1 MAAVESGAGP
11 ALRQLGPYRI
21 EGVLGDGAMGRVYL
35 AHEEVPNRQVA
46 LKVLRS
52 FGQHQAVEWRFR
64 REIEL
69 LGGLEHPHI
78 ARLYAGG
85 QLDTPEGPVAY
96 LAMEV
101 VRGEDLA
108 RYVEHRRLPPREC
121 LRLLA
126 KIARAVHHAHTRGV
140 IHRDLKP
147 ANILVDEHG
156 EPRIL
161 DFGVA
166 HVIGDEATQLTAAG
180 EILGTVPYMA
190 PEQLAGEARAL
201 DPRCDVYALGVIAY
215 RLLAGQMPY
224 PGIESMTVVGALGV
238 LLRQQPQRLS
248 RVAPQTRGDI
258 ETLVM
263 KAMAAD
269 RAQRYDSAA
278 DLAADIERV
287 LAYQPIQ
294 ARPPTLRYVT
304 GLMVRRHKLAA
315 AAALA
320 LLIMLVAATAV
331 STHFAFAE
339 RQARETAEARL
350 AEREAVNDFLR
361 EMLASADPQHA
372 MGERLTVLNVLD
384 AARGTLGPQSGLPGA
399 AEAQLRRTL
408 GNTYSG
414 LGRNADALAEL
425 RAAQLL
431 LDRTG
436 ASVGDRLRLRIETA
450 VALAAA
456 GQEQAAAEVIGAVVG
471 ELDADPAADPRL
483 RLIARFRQAA
493 ILDQQGAIDEPERI
507 LLQAIAES
515 TRLLGAQHRLTLEM
529 QSQHTLSL
537 HRQGRYADA
546 TRVGREVAHRL
557 ETSLGAD
564 HPRTLEALEI
574 LAVNLRDQ
582 DQLAEAEALLRR
594 TSEAKRRVLGPEHPE
609 TLLSLGNLAVVLSVQ
624 QQLEEAWTIIGAAY
638 RGLLDSLGPEAEGTI
653 AVANY
658 YALVASERKDYAE
671 AVRVL
676 GTLVAQ
682 ARRRPEGPLPSDLV
696 DFNNLGSNL
705 ISLQRPREALTVY
718 DELLPLAVKQLGA
731 VHAHTAIFRV
741 NRAKALV
748 ALGDRRAAREELDLA
763 LPVLREQLGAEHSR
777 VKATEAIRAG
787 L

>member
-1 MAAVESGAGP
+1 MQVESGAGP
-11 ALRQLGPYRI
+11 MPRQLGPYRI

-35 AHEEVPNRQVA
+35 AHEEGPQRQVA

-52 FGQHQAVEWRFR
+52 FGQHRGVEWRFR

-85 QLDTPEGPVAY
+85 QLETPEGPVAY

-108 RYVEHRRLPPREC
+108 RYVEHRRLPPRGC
-121 LRLLA
+121 LHLLA
-126 KIARAVHHAHTRGV
+126 KIARAVHYAHTRGV

-190 PEQLAGEARAL
+190 PEQLGSEARAL

-224 PGIESMTVVGALGV
+224 PGIESMTVVGALG
-238 LLRQQPQRLS
+238 LLLQQQPQRLS
-248 RVAPQTRGDI
+248 RVAPQARGDI

-278 DLAADIERV
+278 DLAADLERV

-294 ARPPTLRYVT
+294 ARPPTLRYVA
-304 GLMVRRHKLAA
+304 GLMVRRHRLAA

-320 LLIMLVAATAV
+320 VLILLVTATAI

-350 AEREAVNDFLR
+350 SEREAVNDFLR

-384 AARGTLGPQSGLPGA
+384 AARGTLAPPSGLPGA

-414 LGRNADALAEL
+414 LGRNADALTEL
-425 RAAQLL
+425 RAAQVLL
-431 LDRTG
+431 EQTE
-436 ASVGDRLRLRIETA
+436 ASAGDRLRLRIETA

-456 GQEQAAAEVIGAVVG
+456 GQEAAAVAAINAVVQA
-471 ELDADPAADPRL
+471 LDADPSADPRL

-529 QSQHTLSL
+529 QSQYTLSL
-537 HRQGRYADA
+537 HRQGRYDEA
-546 TRVGREVAHRL
+546 TRVGREVAQKL
-557 ETSLGAD
+557 EVTLGPV

-582 DQLAEAEALLRR
+582 DQLEEAETLLRR
-594 TSEAKRRVLGPEHPE
+594 TSEAKRRVLGAEHPE
-609 TLLSLGNLAVVLSVQ
+609 TLLSLGNLAVVLSVR
-624 QQLEEAWTIIGAAY
+624 QQLDEAWTIVGAAY

-658 YALVASERKDYAE
+658 YALVASERKNHAE
-671 AVRVL
+671 AARVL
-676 GTLVAQ
+676 ATLVAQ

-705 ISLQRPREALTVY
+705 TSLQRPREALAVY
-718 DELLPLAVKQLGA
+718 DELLPLAEQQLGA
-731 VHAHTAIFRV
+731 AHAHTAIFRV

-748 ALGDRRAAREELDLA
+748 AMGDQRAAREELDRA
-763 LPVLREQLGAEHSR
+763 LPVLREQLGADHSR
-777 VKATEAIRAG
+777 VKTTEAIRAG